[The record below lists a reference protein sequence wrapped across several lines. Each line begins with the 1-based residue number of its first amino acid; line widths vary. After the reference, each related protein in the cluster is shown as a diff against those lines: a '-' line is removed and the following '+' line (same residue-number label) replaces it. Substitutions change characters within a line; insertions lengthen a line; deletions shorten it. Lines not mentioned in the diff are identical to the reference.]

1 MRRRGRARRE
11 EERMNATTNKP
22 TLPIVLR
29 WMVSEDLDAVLRIEE
44 DALRPQW
51 ACEDFGECF
60 QSLDTIAKVAEAGD
74 QIIGYL
80 IYRLDQNDRVVVVEN
95 IAVAPACQRR
105 GVGRSLIRSLDT
117 KLTQGYDHIVVWAPE
132 TCLPLQ
138 LLLRDAGF
146 KAVRVHRRWFGDEDA
161 YQMEKGVRREND

>member
-1 MRRRGRARRE
+1 
-11 EERMNATTNKP
+11 MNATSHPSKP
-22 TLPIVLR
+22 GLPIVLR

-60 QSLDTIAKVAEAGD
+60 QSLDTIAKVAEAED

-80 IYRLDQNDRVVVVEN
+80 IYRLDQNERIVVIEN
-95 IAVAPACQRR
+95 VAVAPAWQRR
-105 GVGRSLIRSLDT
+105 GVGWSLIRSLDT
-117 KLTQGYDHIVVWAPE
+117 KLAQGYDRIRVWVPE
-132 TCLPLQ
+132 TCLALQ

-146 KAVRVHRRWFGDEDA
+146 RAVRVHRRWFGDEDA
-161 YQMEKGVRREND
+161 YQMEKGVTTEED

>member
-1 MRRRGRARRE
+1 
-11 EERMNATTNKP
+11 MNATSKP
-22 TLPIVLR
+22 SLPIVLR

-60 QSLDTIAKVAEAGD
+60 QSLDTIAKVAEASE

-80 IYRLDQNDRVVVVEN
+80 IYRLDQTERMVIVEN
-95 IAVAPACQRR
+95 IAVASSCQRR
-105 GVGRSLIRSLDT
+105 GVGRSLISSLDT
-117 KLTQGYDHIVVWAPE
+117 KLNQGYDRIVAWVPE
-132 TCLPLQ
+132 TCLSLQ

-146 KAVRVHRRWFGDEDA
+146 SAVRVHRRWFGDEDA
-161 YQMEKGVRREND
+161 YRMEKGVRNED

>member
-1 MRRRGRARRE
+1 
-11 EERMNATTNKP
+11 MNATSKP
-22 TLPIVLR
+22 SLPIVLR

-60 QSLDTIAKVAEAGD
+60 QSLDTIAKVAEVRE

-80 IYRLDQNDRVVVVEN
+80 IYRLDQNERMVIIEN
-95 IAVAPACQRR
+95 IAVAPHCQRR
-105 GVGRSLIRSLDT
+105 GVGRSLIRSLDA
-117 KLTQGYDHIVVWAPE
+117 KLNQGYDVIVAWAPE
-132 TCLPLQ
+132 SCLALQ

-146 KAVRVHRRWFGDEDA
+146 QAVRVHRRWFGDEDA
-161 YQMEKGVRREND
+161 YRMENGRRRE